1 MKYKN
6 IIIGLDGKSV
16 EEALSTDSVILFT
29 EPSPPMP
36 FESNYGPWHRAYN
49 KLCLDGR
56 ILFHLRSNH
65 IYIDAKSKQIKV
77 LLSDYG
83 ERYIE
88 YESIKVFDTKN
99 LNIEENYPKLVSS
112 KNSVYDYFKLTSVE
126 RKPPIKLIKT
136 IDLIDQAWYYK
147 DKLVTM
153 MTLSN
158 DQLSKVEYSDTY
170 VKFYIQNLLKENG
183 YVGRKNGFDSS
194 GSQKHL
200 TVEVTSTH
208 REVLNREYVKFNKI
222 KDITFY
228 NG

>member
-6 IIIGLDGKSV
+6 IIIGLDCKSIN
-16 EEALSTDSVILFT
+16 EALKTDSVILFT

-36 FESNYGPWHRAYN
+36 FEPDYNSWHKAYN
-49 KLCLDGR
+49 KLCLAGR
-56 ILFHLRSNH
+56 VLFHLRSNH
-65 IYIDAKSKQIKV
+65 VYIDAKTKQIKV

-88 YESIKVFDTKN
+88 YESVKVFDTKN
-99 LNIEENYPKLVSS
+99 LTIEGNHPKLVNS
-112 KNSVYDYFKLTSVE
+112 KNFVYDYFKLTSVGK
-126 RKPPIKLIKT
+126 KPPIKLIKT

-158 DQLSKVEYSDTY
+158 DHLSKVEYSDTY
-170 VKFYIQNLLKENG
+170 VKFYIQNLLKQNG
-183 YVGRKNGFDSS
+183 YVGRKNGFDSN
-194 GSQKHL
+194 GLQKHL

-208 REVLNREYVKFNKI
+208 REVLISEYVKYNKI